1 MPQVKLGD
9 DSSPFGRE
17 LRRLRTRRGL
27 SLQKLAELVNYTRG
41 YIGKVETGDKPPTA
55 ELARRCDQVLEAN
68 GQLVALASSEG
79 LPRLA
84 QLPAAAA
91 TFVGRETQLS
101 QLDCALSGD
110 SPGAPWTVA
119 VDGPPG
125 VGKTAL
131 ALRLAHQVKDRFPDG
146 QLYVDLHGYSPDGQ
160 PSRPDVV
167 LEEFLVA
174 LGTSASAIPSATSQ
188 RAGLYRSLLDG
199 SRVLLVLDN
208 ARDSRQVEHLLPGS
222 AGCGVIVTSRMRL
235 SGLPM
240 RQDQRITLGP
250 LSENESIALLR
261 TVIGSERADDEPEA
275 TAGLARRCGHLPLAL
290 RIAAERVA
298 THPHHSV
305 DELADELGAEEERL
319 DVLSTD
325 DDSVAVRTVFSW
337 SYRDLSGESARMFRL
352 IGLHRGPH
360 LSVHAAAALAGV
372 SVAHAKRLLD
382 RLVGVH
388 LVQGLGSNRYRCH
401 DLLRVY
407 AAERAAEEEPQPER
421 NLAVRRVLQWYLHTS
436 YAANHTLSP
445 QRFDPPLEESEF
457 SLPVLEFT
465 SYDEALA
472 WCEAEMANLI
482 AATRL
487 ALEFGEDAI
496 AWKIPV
502 GSWNFVFLRKRWSA
516 WISAHELGLAGA
528 RRLGDRFGE
537 AWALNNVAH
546 GFRELRRFKDAKEHL
561 EEALEIRKEIGDIVG
576 LAWTLTA
583 IGFVDCDLRR
593 FSVAVDTLREAL
605 RIRDE
610 VERDYAGDESIMIA
624 NRQGQGIARASLGD
638 ALRELSRFDEALD
651 ELNEAL
657 LTFRNIADKHGEGYT
672 LVKLGDTYARMHRPQ
687 DALDNFEQAL
697 ETRREIGDRWGEA
710 ETLHSRG
717 RVLLDTGE
725 PEAARE
731 AWRHALAIFTDLD
744 DPRADDVRALLTST
758 PRTAG

>member
-41 YIGKVETGDKPPTA
+41 YIGKVETGDKPPTT
-55 ELARRCDQVLEAN
+55 ELARRCDQVLEAS
-68 GQLVALASSEG
+68 GQLIALATSEG

-91 TFVGRETQLS
+91 TFVGREHQLS
-101 QLDCALSGD
+101 QLDLALSGD
-110 SPGAPWTVA
+110 MTGTPWTVA
-119 VDGPPG
+119 IDGPPG

-174 LGTSASAIPSATSQ
+174 LGTSAAAIPSSTSQ
-188 RAGLYRSLLDG
+188 RAALYRSLLDG
-199 SRVLLVLDN
+199 SRILLVLDN
-208 ARDSRQVEHLLPGS
+208 ARDSRQIEHLLPGS

-235 SGLPM
+235 GGLPI

-250 LSENESIALLR
+250 LSEEESILLLR
-261 TVIGSERADDEPEA
+261 TVIGTSRTDDEPEA

-337 SYRDLSGESARMFRL
+337 SYRDLSGEAARMFRL

-360 LSVHAAAALAGV
+360 LSVHAAAAMADIPV
-372 SVAHAKRLLD
+372 PHARRLLD

-388 LVQGLGSNRYRCH
+388 LVQGLGGGRYRCH

-407 AAERAAEEEPQPER
+407 AAERALEEEPLEAR
-421 NLAVRRVLQWYLHTS
+421 NLAVQRVLHWYLQTCFE
-436 YAANHTLSP
+436 ANHVLSP
-445 QRFDPPLEESEF
+445 QRFDPPLEPCPF
-457 SLPVLEFT
+457 SLPTLTFG

-472 WCEAEMANLI
+472 WCEAEMPNLI
-482 AATRL
+482 AAPRL
-487 ALEFGEDAI
+487 ALEYGEDAI

-502 GSWNFVFLRKRWSA
+502 GSFNFVFLRKRWSP
-516 WISAHELGLAGA
+516 WISAHELGIAGA

-537 AWALNNVAH
+537 AWTLNNVAH

-561 EEALEIRKEIGDIVG
+561 AEALEIRKQINDQVG

-583 IGFVDCDLRR
+583 IGFVDCDQNEFAAAADSL
-593 FSVAVDTLREAL
+593 FEAL
-605 RIRDE
+605 RIRSE
-610 VERDYAGDESIMIA
+610 VEREHAGNEALLTA
-624 NRQGQGIARASLGD
+624 NKQGQGIARASLGT
-638 ALRELSRFDEALD
+638 ALRELGRYDEALD
-651 ELNEAL
+651 ELTQAL
-657 LTFRNIADKHGEGYT
+657 DIFREIADKHGEGYT
-672 LVKLGDTYARMHRPQ
+672 LVKLGDLYARLRKPE
-687 DALDNFEQAL
+687 DALANFEQAL
-697 ETRREIGDRWGEA
+697 ATRREIGDRWGEA

-717 RVLLDTGE
+717 RLLLDTGE
-725 PEAARE
+725 AEAARE
-731 AWRHALAIFTDLD
+731 SWHDALAIFTDLD
-744 DPRADDVRALLTST
+744 DPRAEDVRALLSST

>member
-41 YIGKVETGDKPPTA
+41 YIGKVETGDKPPTT
-55 ELARRCDQVLEAN
+55 ELSRRCDQVLEAG
-68 GQLVALASSEG
+68 GQLVALATTEG

-91 TFVGRETQLS
+91 TFVGRETQLD

-110 SPGAPWTVA
+110 SPGTPWTVA
-119 VDGPPG
+119 IDGPPG

-174 LGTSASAIPSATSQ
+174 LGTSASAIPTSTSQ
-188 RAGLYRSLLDG
+188 RAALYRSLLDG

-208 ARDSRQVEHLLPGS
+208 ARDSRQVEQLLPGS

-240 RQDQRITLGP
+240 RQDQRTTLGP
-250 LSENESIALLR
+250 LSEHESVALLR
-261 TVIGSERADDEPEA
+261 TVIGSDRADDEPEA

-352 IGLHRGPH
+352 IGLHRGPY

-372 SVAHAKRLLD
+372 SVSQAKRSLD

-388 LVQGLGSNRYRCH
+388 LVQGVGSDQYRCH

-407 AAERAAEEEPQPER
+407 AAERAAEEEPQGER
-421 NLAVRRVLQWYLHTS
+421 ILAVRRVLHWYLHTA

-445 QRFDPPLEESEF
+445 QRFDPPLARSEF

-472 WCEAEMANLI
+472 WCEAETANLI

-487 ALEFGEDAI
+487 ALEVGADEI

-516 WISAHELGLAGA
+516 WISAHELGVAGA
-528 RRLGDRFGE
+528 RRMGDRFGE
-537 AWALNNVAH
+537 AWALNNVAQ

-561 EEALEIRKEIGDIVG
+561 AEALEIRKEIGDLLG

-583 IGFVDCDLRR
+583 MGFVDCDQRC
-593 FSVAVDTLREAL
+593 FAVAVDTLREAL

-610 VERDYAGDESIMIA
+610 VARDYAGDEAIMLA
-624 NRQGQGIARASLGD
+624 NRQGQGIARASMGD
-638 ALRELSRFDEALD
+638 ALRELGRFDEALD

-657 LTFRNIADKHGEGYT
+657 QTFRGIADKHGEGYT
-672 LVKLGDTYARMHRPQ
+672 LVKLGDTYAHMHRPEE
-687 DALDNFEQAL
+687 ALANFEQAL

-744 DPRADDVRALLTST
+744 DPRAEDVRALLTST

>member
-1 MPQVKLGD
+1 MPQSKLGD

-41 YIGKVETGDKPPTA
+41 YIGKVEIGDKPPTA
-55 ELARRCDQVLEAN
+55 ELARRCDQVLEAG
-68 GQLVALASSEG
+68 GQLIGLASSEG

-91 TFVGRETQLS
+91 TFVGRESQLS
-101 QLDCALSGD
+101 QLDAALAGD
-110 SPGAPWTVA
+110 QPGAPWTVA
-119 VDGPPG
+119 LDGPPG

-146 QLYVDLHGYSPDGQ
+146 QLYVDLHGYSPDAQ
-160 PSRPDVV
+160 PTRPDVV

-174 LGTSASAIPSATSQ
+174 LGTSASAIPSGMEQ
-188 RAGLYRSLLDG
+188 RAALYRSLLDG
-199 SRVLLVLDN
+199 CRVLLVLDN
-208 ARDSRQVEHLLPGS
+208 ARDSRQVEQLLPGS
-222 AGCGVIVTSRMRL
+222 AGCGVIVTSRRRL
-235 SGLPM
+235 SGLDM
-240 RQDQRITLGP
+240 RQDQRLTLGP

-319 DVLSTD
+319 DVLSTE
-325 DDSVAVRTVFSW
+325 DSIAVRTVFYW

-352 IGLHRGPH
+352 FGLHRGPNM
-360 LSVHAAAALAGV
+360 SVNAAAALAGV
-372 SVAHAKRLLD
+372 SVAHARRLLD
-382 RLVGVH
+382 RLVSVH
-388 LVQGLGSNRYRCH
+388 LLQGIGSGRYRCH

-407 AAERAAEEEPQPER
+407 AAERAIDEEPQGER
-421 NLAVRRVLQWYLHTS
+421 NLAVKRVLHWYLHTA

-445 QRFDPPLEESEF
+445 QRFDPPIEPSQF
-457 SLPVLEFT
+457 SLPLLEFT
-465 SYDEALA
+465 TYDEALA
-472 WCEAEMANLI
+472 WCEAEMSNLI

-487 ALEFGEDAI
+487 ALDFGEDAI

-502 GSWNFVFLRKRWSA
+502 GCWNYVFLRKRWSP

-528 RRLGDRFGE
+528 RRIGDRFGE
-537 AWALNNVAH
+537 SWTLNNVAH
-546 GFRELRRFKDAKEHL
+546 GFRELRRFKDAREHL
-561 EEALEIRKEIGDIVG
+561 EQALEIRKEIGDRVG
-576 LAWTLTA
+576 LAWTVTA
-583 IGFVDCDLRR
+583 LGFVDCDVRR
-593 FSVAVDTLREAL
+593 YESAVERFTEVLKIREQVALEFGDDEAL
-605 RIRDE
+605 
-610 VERDYAGDESIMIA
+610 ALA
-624 NRQGQGIARASLGD
+624 NWHGQGIARASLGD
-638 ALRELSRFDEALD
+638 SLRELGRFDEALE
-651 ELNEAL
+651 ELHEAL
-657 LTFRNIADKHGEGYT
+657 HIFREIDDRHGEGYT
-672 LVKLGDTYARMHRPQ
+672 LVKLGDTYARMHRPE
-687 DALDNFEQAL
+687 DALANFEQAL
-697 ETRREIGDRWGEA
+697 TTRREIGDRWGEA

-717 RVLLDTGE
+717 RVLLATGE

-731 AWRHALAIFTDLD
+731 AWDHALAIFTELD
-744 DPRADDVRALLTST
+744 DPRAEDVRELLSST